1 MTRSLDPWALIFDL
15 SLISK
20 RSFTLSH
27 TDVRRE
33 ELAETLETLLSD
45 NSYNAKMIE
54 RLRGRLLWFENFVCG
69 RQANILVAR
78 LGKFVNGVKHKQ
90 QLPDELRET
99 LVQLL
104 ERVRSC
110 APIQIST
117 KLFSTWICFTD
128 GACESRA
135 SVGAVLV
142 NPAGRATFTFGGEL
156 PSSLEE
162 VFYQESKHPIYEVE
176 LLPIL
181 ITLILWGEQFSG
193 SQVVYYVD
201 NEAAKAGLIKGYGST
216 NLSNA
221 LIGSFCRTEAEL
233 QLKTWF
239 SRVPTHS
246 NLSDGPSRL
255 DFSMVMALGC
265 TKLEI
270 PWSKVSGFID
280 SRRG

>member
-1 MTRSLDPWALIFDL
+1 M
-15 SLISK
+15 
-20 RSFTLSH
+20 
-27 TDVRRE
+27 
-33 ELAETLETLLSD
+33 
-45 NSYNAKMIE
+45 
-54 RLRGRLLWFENFVCG
+54 WFENFVCG
-69 RQANILVAR
+69 RQANIWVAR
-78 LGKFVNGVKHKQ
+78 LGKFVNGVRHMQ
-90 QLPDELRET
+90 QLPDGLKET

-104 ERVRSC
+104 DRVKSC

-117 KLFSTWICFTD
+117 QLFSTWICFTD
-128 GACESRA
+128 RACESRA

-142 NPAGRATFTFGGEL
+142 DPAGRAAFTFEGEL
-156 PSSLEE
+156 PLSLEDF
-162 VFYQESKHPIYEVE
+162 FYKESKHPIYEVE

-181 ITLILWGEQFSG
+181 ITLMLWGEQFRG
-193 SQVVYYVD
+193 SQVVYWVD
-201 NEAAKAGLIKGYGST
+201 NEAAKAGLSLIKGYGAT

-221 LIGSFCRTEAEL
+221 IIGAFCRTEAEL

-255 DFSMVMALGC
+255 DFSVVLALGR

-280 SRRG
+280 SHCG